1 MNRKSKRRWVK
12 LRFRLVG
19 ERGEGSYKLAVWEVA
34 EKGGRGYFAVCRR
47 GRRMGVSGDL
57 GEEEVALRFFRLAAA
72 LEVDPVHLS
81 EAARDFR
88 LGEEFGPGQV
98 LLREGA
104 ELGRAEAGHIKAG
117 NMGDVA

>member
-1 MNRKSKRRWVK
+1 

-19 ERGEGSYKLAVWEVA
+19 ERGEGSYKVSVWEVA
-34 EKGGRGYFAVCRR
+34 EKGGRSYFAVCRK

-57 GEEEVALRFFRLAAA
+57 GEEEAALRFFRLVAAW
-72 LEVDPVHLS
+72 EVDPVHLS
-81 EAARDFR
+81 EVARDFR

-98 LLREGA
+98 LLHEGA
-104 ELGRAEAGHIKAG
+104 ELGRAEGGHVQAG